1 MSRTLVLG
9 ASLKSDRYSNMAIHD
24 LVAANE
30 EVFGVGLKKGV
41 VAGIKI
47 TNELLPIE
55 NLDTITLYVGS
66 KNQQVYY
73 NYIIELHPN
82 RVIFNPGTRNKE
94 LEDILTSNKIT
105 FEHACTL
112 VLLKTGQ
119 Y

>member
-1 MSRTLVLG
+1 MSKTVVLG

-30 EVFGVGLKKGV
+30 TVIGIGLQKGV
-41 VAGIKI
+41 VAGVNIS
-47 TNELLPIE
+47 NEMLPIE
-55 NLDTITLYVGS
+55 NVDTVTLYVGA
-66 KNQQVYY
+66 KNQAVYY
-73 NYIIELHPN
+73 DYMIGLQPK

-94 LEDILTSNKIT
+94 LEDLLIKNNIA

>member
-1 MSRTLVLG
+1 MSKTLVLG

-24 LVAANE
+24 LIAAKE
-30 EVFGVGLKKGV
+30 EVYGVGLKKGEV
-41 VAGIKI
+41 EGIKI
-47 TNELLPIE
+47 TNELFPID
-55 NLDTITLYVGS
+55 NLDTITLYVGA
-66 KNQQVYY
+66 KNQQIYY
-73 NYIIELHPN
+73 DYIIELHPK

-94 LEDILTSNKIT
+94 LEDILNNNKIA